1 MAEHKDLA
9 EWHGKDLV
17 DRDGHKIG
25 KLEDVY
31 VDVETDEPMFGTV
44 KEGLFARHL
53 RLCRCGGSRSAPT
66 TCRYRYRGTRSRT
79 PPTSTCTETSSPRTQ
94 SQPYTTTTSSTTRPR
109 TPRAVAGSPV
119 ANASQPDEAF
129 WRASRGALSPLA
141 SERRSTTTALSRKT
155 TSPPS
160 RAGEG
165 IPTAAGNRSYTG
177 LSALASS

>member
-44 KEGLFARHL
+44 KEGLFNRHL
-53 RLCRCGGSRSAPT
+53 TFVPLREITIGPDSLQVPVSRDQVQDA
-66 TCRYRYRGTRSRT
+66 
-79 PPTSTCTETSSPRTQ
+79 PTSTCTATNSPRTM
-94 SQPYTTTTSSTTRPR
+94 SQPCITTTSSTTRPR
-109 TPRAVAGSPV
+109 KPRAVAGSPV
-119 ANASQPDEAF
+119 ANASQPGEGS

-141 SERRSTTTALSRKT
+141 SDRTSTTTALSRET
-155 TSPPS
+155 TSTALRGRDARRRP
-160 RAGEG
+160 G
-165 IPTAAGNRSYTG
+165 IAAILCERVGC
-177 LSALASS
+177 L